1 MFNRS
6 TFVLITAAII
16 VVIGGLW
23 LLEVNN
29 NDNSMTEQPEPNQ
42 QKIIELPDPSS
53 EDPIS
58 LEEAIAERRSI
69 RNYREGEISRSEL
82 SRLLWAA
89 QGITGEGDK
98 RAAPSAGATYPLE
111 LYIAAEGVEGLE
123 PGLYRYRP
131 EGHLLEM
138 VLSGSLSN
146 ELQDAALGQTFVGQ
160 GSLNL
165 IIAAD
170 YQRTTGRY
178 DERGERYVHMEVG
191 HAGQNIYLQAENLG
205 LGTVAVGAFDDS
217 RVKELLDLPDDQ
229 DPLYIMPVGRR

>member
-42 QKIIELPDPSS
+42 QKIIKLPDPSS

-111 LYIAAEGVEGLE
+111 LYIAAEEVEDLD
-123 PGLYRYRP
+123 PGLYRYQP

-146 ELQDAALGQTFVGQ
+146 ELQDAARGQTFVGQ

-229 DPLYIMPVGRR
+229 DPLYIMPVGHR